1 MTVVSCSTATVETEA
16 EMSCRSAAASIIIY
30 RLVSYSVRALRTSE
44 WDFQSRGGARGG
56 ILAVF
61 QQEAPWA
68 MGNVWCTKLYALT
81 NRREHCHDGTTP
93 INTISYPATSSV
105 LQGSSTVVSHGRR
118 WEPNSPSH

>member
-30 RLVSYSVRALRTSE
+30 RLVSYSVRALCTSE

-56 ILAVF
+56 ILIDF

-68 MGNVWCTKLYALT
+68 MGYVRCTKLYA
-81 NRREHCHDGTTP
+81 P
-93 INTISYPATSSV
+93 TILPRALSRWNHSHQHNLLSGH
-105 LQGSSTVVSHGRR
+105 LFGSAEFKYCSKPRSALGA
-118 WEPNSPSH
+118 